1 MTSMS
6 INVPHVLISYTH
18 TNILTW
24 QMCSTLSFYKFCWC
38 QVNNSWNILL

>member
-24 QMCSTLSFYKFCWC
+24 QMCSTIIL
-38 QVNNSWNILL
+38 QVLLMSS